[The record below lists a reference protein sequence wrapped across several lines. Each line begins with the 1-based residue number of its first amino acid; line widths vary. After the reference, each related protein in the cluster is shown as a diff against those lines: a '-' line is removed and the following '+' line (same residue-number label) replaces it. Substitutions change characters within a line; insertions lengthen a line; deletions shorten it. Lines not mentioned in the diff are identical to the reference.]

1 MNALSILPV
10 YFYQSKKKK
19 KIEKNLKTKIQ
30 ILLDQ
35 L

>member
-10 YFYQSKKKK
+10 YFYQSKKK